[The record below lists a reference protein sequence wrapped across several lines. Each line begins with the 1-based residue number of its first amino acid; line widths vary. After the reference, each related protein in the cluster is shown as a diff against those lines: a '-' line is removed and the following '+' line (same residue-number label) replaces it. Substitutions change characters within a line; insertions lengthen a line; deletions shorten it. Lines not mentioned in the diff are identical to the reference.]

1 MIELNFCGF
10 NYYLRRNIIKRSIE
24 DTIPGTNCDEEQT
37 ESLIGDNAPN
47 RISELSINE

>member
-24 DTIPGTNCDEEQT
+24 DTNIGNDFDEDQN
-37 ESLIGDNAPN
+37 ESLIIDKYSN